1 MVVEALGAM
10 IISKPEKRLQQIP
23 RISEI
28 SAKNVLLETVKTLRR
43 TLFLLGLVVEDD
55 PYHPQYSERNFL

>member
-43 TLFLLGLVVEDD
+43 TFSSRTRG
-55 PYHPQYSERNFL
+55 